1 LSLATIVSDPPTSM
15 LVLLAMLWV
24 AAKVGAE
31 LAVRFKIPT
40 VAGQLLMGVI
50 LAAISEFFPRFP
62 NVIESY
68 EANVLAYIGIVV
80 LMFVV
85 GLESSV
91 AQVISVGWTS
101 FRVAFVGVIA
111 PTILGIAGSYLILPD
126 AAFAEHLFIGACL
139 SVTSTSIT
147 MQVMREKGVSKS
159 RSGRIIVGAAIID
172 DILGLLLLAAVSGI
186 AVATA
191 VDFATTTAATGGS
204 LWRELGKVLGMT
216 TLFIAFALAVG
227 YWVSP
232 KLFKL
237 ASRFRSEELLLPLA
251 LAFAFLMAYVGTFV
265 GLAAIVGA
273 CAAGLVLEH
282 SHVLLLQE
290 RETHTLEEM
299 LHPLVMTFAP
309 FFFVLTG
316 ARIEIRALMQ
326 PSTLILIIVLT
337 IAGIVGKYL
346 CSYVVG
352 RGLNSPIIGWGM
364 VPRGEVGLIFV
375 AVGRDIKI
383 NGVSFLSPEIQA
395 GVLGAILLATIVGP
409 IGLGRAMDKANGQV

>member
-1 LSLATIVSDPPTSM
+1 MSLAAIVSDPPASM
-15 LVLLAMLWV
+15 LALLAMLWV
-24 AAKVGAE
+24 AAKIGGE
-31 LAVRFKIPT
+31 LAVRFRLPT
-40 VAGQLLMGVI
+40 VAGQLIMGVA
-50 LAAISEFFPRFP
+50 LAALTEFFPGFP

-68 EANVLAYIGIVV
+68 EANVLAHIGIVV

-91 AQVISVGWTS
+91 SQLLNVGWAS
-101 FRVAFVGVIA
+101 FRVALMGVIA
-111 PTILGIAGSYLILPD
+111 PTLLGFAGSYLLLPG
-126 AAFAEHLFIGACL
+126 ASFAVHLFIGACL

-159 RSGRIIVGAAIID
+159 KSGRIIVGAAIID

-186 AVATA
+186 AISS
-191 VDFATTTAATGGS
+191 AADAAASAIGDP
-204 LWRELGKVLGMT
+204 LWRQLGKVLGMT
-216 TLFIAFALAVG
+216 ALFIAFALMVG
-227 YWVSP
+227 QWVSP
-232 KLFKL
+232 RIFKL

-251 LAFAFLMAYVGTFV
+251 LAFAFLLAYLGSLV

-282 SHVLLLQE
+282 SHVVLLQE

-299 LHPLVMTFAP
+299 LHPFVMTLAP

-316 ARIEIRALMQ
+316 AKVEISALLR
-326 PSTLILIIVLT
+326 PSTLILIIVLA
-337 IAGIVGKYL
+337 IAGIAGKYL
-346 CSYVVG
+346 CSYVAG

-383 NGVSFLSPEIQA
+383 NGASFLSSDIQA
-395 GVLGAILLATIVGP
+395 GMLGAILLATIVGP
-409 IGLGRAMDKANGQV
+409 IGLGRVMDKAKGQI

>member
-1 LSLATIVSDPPTSM
+1 VSDPPASM
-15 LVLLAMLWV
+15 LALLAMLWV
-24 AAKVGAE
+24 AAKIGGE

-40 VAGQLLMGVI
+40 VAGQLLMGVA
-50 LAAISEFFPRFP
+50 LAALAEFFPRFP

-68 EANVLAYIGIVV
+68 EANVLAYIGVVV

-91 AQVISVGWTS
+91 SQVLKVGLAS
-101 FRVAFVGVIA
+101 FRVAVMGVIA
-111 PTILGIAGSYLILPD
+111 PTLLGFAGSYLLLPG
-126 AAFAEHLFIGACL
+126 ASSAVHLFIGACL

-159 RSGRIIVGAAIID
+159 KSGRIIVGAAIID

-186 AVATA
+186 AVASA
-191 VDFATTTAATGGS
+191 VDAAAPVAGGES
-204 LWRELGKVLGMT
+204 LWLQLGKALGMT
-216 TLFIAFALAVG
+216 ALFIAFALVVG
-227 YWVSP
+227 QWVSP
-232 KLFKL
+232 RIFKL

-251 LAFAFLMAYVGTFV
+251 LAFAFLLAYLGSFV

-282 SHVLLLQE
+282 SHVVLLQE
-290 RETHTLEEM
+290 RETHSLEEM
-299 LHPLVMTFAP
+299 LHPFVMTLAP

-316 ARIEIRALMQ
+316 ARVKISALLQ
-326 PSTLILIIVLT
+326 PSTLILIVVLA
-337 IAGIVGKYL
+337 IAGIAGKYL
-346 CSYVVG
+346 CSYVAG
-352 RGLNSPIIGWGM
+352 RGLNSPIVGWGM

-383 NGVSFLSPEIQA
+383 NGASFLSSEIQA
-395 GVLGAILLATIVGP
+395 GMLGAILLATIVGP
-409 IGLGRAMDKANGQV
+409 IGLGWAMDRAKSRV

>member
-1 LSLATIVSDPPTSM
+1 VLVSDPLDSM
-15 LVLLAMLWV
+15 LALLAMLWV
-24 AAKVGAE
+24 AAKIGGE
-31 LAVRFKIPT
+31 LAVRLKIPT
-40 VAGQLLMGVI
+40 VAGQLIMGVI
-50 LAAISEFFPRFP
+50 LAALSEFFPNFP
-62 NVIESY
+62 NVIESH
-68 EANVLAYIGIVV
+68 EANVLAYIGVVV

-91 AQVISVGWTS
+91 SQVLSVGWAS
-101 FRVAFVGVIA
+101 FRVALMGVLA
-111 PTILGIAGSYLILPD
+111 PTLFGIAGSYLLLPD
-126 AAFAEHLFIGACL
+126 APFAVHLFVGACL

-159 RSGRIIVGAAIID
+159 KVGRIIVGAAIID

-186 AVATA
+186 AVASA
-191 VDFATTTAATGGS
+191 VDVTAATVIGES
-204 LWRELGKVLGMT
+204 LWWELGKVLGLT
-216 TLFIAFALAVG
+216 TLFIVFALMVG
-227 YWVSP
+227 HWVSP
-232 KLFKL
+232 RIFKL

-251 LAFAFLMAYVGTFV
+251 LAFAFFLAYIGSLV

-282 SHVLLLQE
+282 SHVVLLQE
-290 RETHTLEEM
+290 RETHTLDEM

-309 FFFVLTG
+309 IFFVLTG
-316 ARIEIRALMQ
+316 ARVDIAALLL
-326 PSTLILIIVLT
+326 PSTLLLIVILT

-375 AVGRDIKI
+375 AVGSDIKI
-383 NGVSFLSPEIQA
+383 HGVPFLGPEIQA

-409 IGLGRAMDKANGQV
+409 IGLGLAMDKAKGQI